1 VRRSAPAVLLVVA
14 AASPAAA
21 HEIDNAAAAGWSF
34 PPAVVA
40 GLAAAALLYATGV
53 RRLWRRAG
61 AGSGVSVSA
70 AAAFAAGWGA
80 LAAAL
85 LSPIHELGEARLSWH
100 MAQHELIMLVAAP
113 LLVLGRP
120 GAAFLWAFGDGPRR
134 AIGRGGHVASRLAA
148 HPVAAWTA
156 FALALW
162 IWHVPALYQA
172 ALRSEGVH
180 AAEHACFLGAA
191 LLYWTTIV
199 GSARRGSGS
208 GAEAASLF
216 GTAFHGALLGAL
228 MTIAPSLWYPEY
240 ARRAAGASALED
252 QQLAG
257 LWMWVPAGLVF
268 VVSGMGLVAGWLR
281 ESERRAGG
289 EAS

>member
-1 VRRSAPAVLLVVA
+1 VRRTIFALAALSAAAPAG
-14 AASPAAA
+14 A
-21 HEIDNAAAAGWSF
+21 HETAGSGGAGWTF

-40 GLAAAALLYATGV
+40 ALAVCGVAYVVGV

-61 AGSGVSVSA
+61 TGAGIGVRAAVS
-70 AAAFAAGWGA
+70 FAAGWAA

-85 LSPIHELGEARLSWH
+85 VSPIHELGEARLSWH

-120 GAAFLWAFGDGPRR
+120 ATAFLWAFGSGPRR
-134 AIGRGGHVASRLAA
+134 AIGRGGHALARPAA
-148 HPVAAWTA
+148 HPVFAWVV
-156 FALALW
+156 FALSLW
-162 IWHVPALYQA
+162 TWHLPSLYQA
-172 ALRSEGVH
+172 ALRSETVH
-180 AAEHACFLGAA
+180 AAEHATFLAAA
-191 LLYWTTIV
+191 LLYW
-199 GSARRGSGS
+199 SAVLAGARGRIAV
-208 GAEAASLF
+208 GAEAVSLF

-228 MTIAPSLWYPEY
+228 MTVAPTLWYPAY
-240 ARRAAGASALED
+240 GRRLAGAAALED

-268 VVSGMGLVAGWLR
+268 VVCGMGLVGGWLR